1 VIVERLRLDGRA
13 IVVSGVGG
21 GGIGTATA
29 VAIAEAGGAVVG
41 FDVAAGAL
49 AVASDAVLAAGGRFH
64 GELVD
69 VADPTAVRA
78 ALDRAIAELGP
89 VHGLVCVVGGVPLSS
104 WGPVLDLDLAT
115 HDAVLRHNLTSALV
129 PCQVVARELVE
140 QGAGGSIVCLS
151 SISGDRSSP
160 LHASYGAAKAAIR
173 QLVGTM
179 ALEWGGH
186 GIRVNAVSP
195 GTITTPRA
203 ADRGADP
210 VRDRAVPLR
219 RRGTPEEI
227 AGAVL
232 FLLSDLAGFVTAQT
246 LVVDGGASAR
256 PSYLDDDDLPVFVS
270 HPEIRAKVAGTGR
283 APTAP
288 PH

>member
-1 VIVERLRLDGRA
+1 VTVERIHLDGRA
-13 IVVSGVGG
+13 VVVSGVGG

-29 VAIAEAGGAVVG
+29 VAVAEAGGTVVGLDVAGPALDGARDAVV
-41 FDVAAGAL
+41 
-49 AVASDAVLAAGGRFH
+49 AAGGRFH
-64 GELVD
+64 GAVVD
-69 VADPTAVRA
+69 VADAA
-78 ALDRAIAELGP
+78 ALGVALDDAVAAVGP
-89 VHGLVCVVGGVPLSS
+89 LHGLVCVVGGTPLAS
-104 WGPVLDLDLAT
+104 WGPVIDLDVAT

-129 PCQVVARELVE
+129 PCQVVARRLVA
-140 QGAGGSIVCLS
+140 QGAGGSIVCLA

-160 LHASYGAAKAAIR
+160 HHASYGAAKAAIR

-203 ADRGADP
+203 RDHGADP
-210 VRDRAVPLR
+210 APVRAVPLR

-232 FLLSDLAGFVTAQT
+232 FLLSDLAGFVTAHT

-256 PSYLDDDDLPVFVS
+256 PSYLDDDDLPVFVT
-270 HPEIRAKVAGTGR
+270 HPEVRARAQGSGT
-283 APTAP
+283 AHP
-288 PH
+288 PA